1 MDTPT
6 KTFDPMTAPLN
17 EVMEWLAGKDGWH
30 KCDMGWAR
38 RVPLSEWRGATM
50 EEVVD
55 RPITLDR
62 LAGMLPEGWEWSFHQ
77 HRAAHYAS
85 ALHPIGDTVKASG
98 DTELEARAR
107 VVAAVLMRGN
117 KPEKPR
123 GKRVFMQTQ
132 PDGTMKTIE

>member
-38 RVPLSEWRGATM
+38 RVPLPEWRGATM

-55 RPITLDR
+55 HPITLDR
-62 LAGMLPEGWEWSFHQ
+62 LAGMLPPPWQWHFMMFGGDEW
-77 HRAAHYAS
+77 
-85 ALHPIGDTVKASG
+85 D
-98 DTELEARAR
+98 
-107 VVAAVLMRGN
+107 VAAV
-117 KPEKPR
+117 KPLPLPAG
-123 GKRVFMQTQ
+123 GK
-132 PDGTMKTIE
+132 